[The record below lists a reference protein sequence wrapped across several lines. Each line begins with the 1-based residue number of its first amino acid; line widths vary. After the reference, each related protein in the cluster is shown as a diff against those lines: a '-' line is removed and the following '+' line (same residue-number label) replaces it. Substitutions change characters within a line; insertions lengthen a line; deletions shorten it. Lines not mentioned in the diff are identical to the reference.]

1 MAPEISVTSSL
12 ATTPPLDTFRNDR
25 GYLGADH
32 ARNERRT
39 WLVVGICTLTM
50 AVQIVGGVA
59 FHSMALI
66 ANGLHLGAHIVVLA
80 AAAGAYGVARAY
92 ARDPR
97 LAFGTGKVGYLTGF
111 ANGVILA
118 ITGVLI
124 GLESLQR
131 ILHPEGVSYDA
142 ALELAVFALAVN
154 LLCVW
159 ILKPGATLGPDKD
172 GDLNLS
178 AAHLHLTADTVVSGL
193 AILSL
198 AAGRA
203 WNLDWAD
210 PLAALAGSVLVCH
223 FAWGLLR
230 RTGAALLD
238 AAPEGGLTDDIR
250 QRMGADGAEV
260 IDLHVWRLGPGH
272 HAAIIVLQAD
282 NPQPVMAYRRRLEG
296 LAQLSHITIEVR
308 NKADS

>member
-1 MAPEISVTSSL
+1 MTSPL

-25 GYLGADH
+25 AYLGADH

-39 WLVVGICTLTM
+39 WLVVAICSVTM
-50 AVQIVGGVA
+50 AAQIGGGVV

-66 ANGLHLGAHIVVLA
+66 ANGLHLAAHIIVLA
-80 AAAGAYGVARAY
+80 AAAGAYGISRAY

-97 LAFGTGKVGYLTGF
+97 LAFGTGKVGYLVGF
-111 ANGVILA
+111 ANGVVLA
-118 ITGVLI
+118 ITGLTI
-124 GLESLQR
+124 GFESLQR
-131 ILHPEGVSYDA
+131 VFEPEDVAFDGALGLA
-142 ALELAVFALAVN
+142 AFALVVN

-159 ILKPGATLGPDKD
+159 ILKPRAPEGPDTD

-203 WNLDWAD
+203 WNLTWAD
-210 PLAALAGSVLVCH
+210 PLAALAGAALVCH
-223 FAWGLLR
+223 FAWKLLR
-230 RTGAALLD
+230 RTGGALLD
-238 AAPEGGLTDDIR
+238 ATPSPELADDIR
-250 QRMGADGAEV
+250 QRLMADGAQV

-282 NPQPVMAYRRRLEG
+282 EPEPALAYRRRLEG
-296 LAQLSHITIEVR
+296 LPELSHITIEVR
-308 NKADS
+308 ANSDS